1 MTKLHAGDKAPDF
14 RLSNQDEKDVNL
26 AEYKG
31 RMNEMKEGQAE
42 KRNAVTESSSRPSF
56 AFSED
61 SFSRL
66 DESDDSIFYSRDRFV
81 QHLDSLALSTV
92 EKIIQELVIEKTPA
106 ILDLMASWDSHIPPT
121 IQAETV
127 VGLGLNRN
135 ELARNEA
142 LTDWVYHDLNKD
154 PSLPFPDNTFDVVL
168 NVVSVDYMTKPFDV
182 FREVNRILKPGGL
195 FLVIFSSRL
204 FEQKAVKIWRQS
216 SERERI
222 LLVEEFFTRNGTFTR
237 PQLFTSKGKPRP
249 KDDKYAHLGIPSDP
263 IYAVYAEKKGDKRQ
277 ERPRPTS
284 AESYE
289 YTPDPEELQRR
300 KAAVKHTLRCPHCE
314 QSMLKWAVPQSPFT
328 QWDVDFMYVC
338 FNDECPYLVQGW
350 EVMKQQGNS
359 GISYRFT
366 YNSYRDNCL
375 SVPVPHLHALKE
387 GIID

>member
-135 ELARNEA
+135 ELARNET

-222 LLVEEFFTRNGTFTR
+222 LLVEEFFTRDGTFTR

>member
-204 FEQKAVKIWRQS
+204 FEQKAVKIWRQA

-222 LLVEEFFTRNGTFTR
+222 LLVEEFFTRDGTFTR

-314 QSMLKWAVPQSPFT
+314 QNMLKWAVPQSPFT

>member
-1 MTKLHAGDKAPDF
+1 MTKLHAGDKVPDF

-135 ELARNEA
+135 ELARNET

-222 LLVEEFFTRNGTFTR
+222 LLVEEFFTRDGTFTR

>member
-42 KRNAVTESSSRPSF
+42 KRNTVTEYSSRPSF

-81 QHLDSLALSTV
+81 KHLDSLALSTV

-222 LLVEEFFTRNGTFTR
+222 LLVEEFFTRDGTFTR

>member
-81 QHLDSLALSTV
+81 KHLDSLALSTV

-222 LLVEEFFTRNGTFTR
+222 LLVEEFFTRDGTFTR

-249 KDDKYAHLGIPSDP
+249 KDDKYAQLGIPSDP

>member
-135 ELARNEA
+135 ELARNET

-222 LLVEEFFTRNGTFTR
+222 LLVEEFFTRDGKFTR
-237 PQLFTSKGKPRP
+237 PQLFASKGKPRP

-263 IYAVYAEKKGDKRQ
+263 IYAVYAEKKGGKRQ

-284 AESYE
+284 AASYE
-289 YTPDPEELQRR
+289 YPLDPEELQRR

>member
-81 QHLDSLALSTV
+81 KHLDSLALSTV

-222 LLVEEFFTRNGTFTR
+222 LLVEEFFTRDGTFTR

>member
-1 MTKLHAGDKAPDF
+1 M
-14 RLSNQDEKDVNL
+14 NL
-26 AEYKG
+26 ADYKD
-31 RMNEMKEGQAE
+31 RINEMKEGQAE
-42 KRNAVTESSSRPSF
+42 NHNATTESSSRPSF
-56 AFSED
+56 TFSED

-92 EKIIQELVIEKTPA
+92 EKIIQELVIEETPA
-106 ILDLMASWDSHIPPT
+106 ILDLMASWDSHIPPS
-121 IQAETV
+121 ILAERV

-135 ELARNEA
+135 ELSRNEA

-154 PSLPFPDNTFDVVL
+154 PSLPFPDNTFDAVL
-168 NVVSVDYMTKPFDV
+168 NVVSVDYITRPLEV
-182 FREVNRILKPGGL
+182 FREVGRIIKPGGF
-195 FLVIFSSRL
+195 FLVIFSNRV
-204 FEQKAVKIWRQS
+204 FEQKAVKIWCQS
-216 SERERI
+216 SEEERV
-222 LLVEEFFTRNGTFTR
+222 LLVQEFFNQAGSFTR
-237 PQLFTSKGKPRP
+237 PELLASKGKPRP

-277 ERPRPTS
+277 QRPRPTS
-284 AESYE
+284 AAAHE
-289 YTPDPEELQRR
+289 YPPDPKELLRR

-314 QSMLKWAVPQSPFT
+314 QRLLKWEVPQTPFT

-350 EVMKQQGNS
+350 EVMKQQGNG

-375 SVPVPHLHALKE
+375 SVPVPNLQALKE

>member
-81 QHLDSLALSTV
+81 KHLDSLALSTV

-135 ELARNEA
+135 ELARNET